1 MKLRQHQKKHKTEST
16 IALINIVFLMLI
28 FFLVAG
34 TVAAP
39 VGDLVE
45 PPKLETLPIDMPESD
60 LLQITKE
67 GEFYW
72 KGERSNLDE
81 LITRFQGA
89 ARADIKL
96 MADRQLNALKLVRI
110 LDKLRNAGVK
120 DIKLITIKGR
130 G

>member
-1 MKLRQHQKKHKTEST
+1 MKLRKHHKKAPAEST

-45 PPKLETLPIDMPESD
+45 PPELETLPIDMPEAD
-60 LLQITKE
+60 ILQITKD
-67 GEFYW
+67 GDLYW
-72 KGERSNLDE
+72 KGERKNIDE
-81 LITRFQGA
+81 MLAQFKGA
-89 ARADIKL
+89 NRSDVKV
-96 MADRQLNALKLVRI
+96 MADRTLKALKLVRI
-110 LDKLRNAGVK
+110 LDRLRNGGVK
-120 DIKLITIKGR
+120 HIKLITIKGR